1 VEAVVNTGQVSQRLL
16 AFLTWAA
23 ATALATAIG
32 FVTVTTAG
40 DVLRGTGPLGGD
52 LSSADDPEA
61 PGEPTTPP
69 TARTFTHELANVRA
83 RCHGRSASLT
93 GVDLA
98 RGTRLRDKD
107 LGPDED
113 VHIEVLRGG
122 VVTRLEVYCNHG
134 QPRFFVDRPAGG

>member
-1 VEAVVNTGQVSQRLL
+1 MNTGPVSQRLL

-32 FVTVTTAG
+32 FVTVSTAG

-52 LSSADDPEA
+52 LSIADDPEA
-61 PGEPTTPP
+61 HVEPTTPP
-69 TARTFTHELANVRA
+69 MARTFSHELATVRA

-93 GVDLA
+93 RVDVA

-113 VHIEVLRGG
+113 AHVEVRRRGQ
-122 VVTRLEVYCNHG
+122 VTRLEVYCNHG
-134 QPRFFVDRPAGG
+134 QPRFFVDRPSGG

>member
-1 VEAVVNTGQVSQRLL
+1 MSQRLL

-52 LSSADDPEA
+52 LSFADDPEA
-61 PGEPTTPP
+61 AAEPTTPP
-69 TARTFTHELANVRA
+69 TARTFTHPLAEVRA
-83 RCHGRSASLT
+83 RCHGRSASLSRI
-93 GVDLA
+93 DLA
-98 RGTRLRDKD
+98 RGSQLRDKD

-113 VHIEVLRGG
+113 VHIVVLRRG
-122 VVTRLEVYCNHG
+122 VVSRLEVYCNHG
-134 QPRFFVDRPAGG
+134 QPRFFVDRPSGG